1 MKNIITAIAGAAA
14 LALSMHAMAGGDMEA
29 GKAVVTK
36 YACNNCHGADLQ
48 SPTAPDYPK
57 LAGQLPD
64 YISHALVSYRRGNEG
79 ANANGRVQPVM
90 GAIAKQMNDKEIS
103 DVAAYIGSLPG
114 SLVTVTES
122 KFIKH

>member
-14 LALSMHAMAGGDMEA
+14 LALSMNAMAGGDIEA
-29 GKAVVTK
+29 GKAVVAK
-36 YACNNCHGADLQ
+36 YACNSCHGADMQ
-48 SPTAPDYPK
+48 TPIDPSYPK

-64 YISHALVSYRRGNEG
+64 YISHALVSYRRGDVG
-79 ANANGRVQPVM
+79 TNANGRVQAIM
-90 GAIAKQMNDKEIS
+90 GPMAKQLSDKEIS